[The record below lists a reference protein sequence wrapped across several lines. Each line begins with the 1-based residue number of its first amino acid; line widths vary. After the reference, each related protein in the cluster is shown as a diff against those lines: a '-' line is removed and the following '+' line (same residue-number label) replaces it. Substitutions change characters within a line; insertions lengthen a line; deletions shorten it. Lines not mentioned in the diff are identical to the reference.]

1 MAIRECPEGH
11 VVTDDSLG
19 FCPECKKEGATVP
32 VGSPT
37 AARQSSSPHTGTDAS
52 STAGLLLIFG
62 ILLCGIGSFLVAGA
76 DGGGTENLGRFFVL
90 AGGIP
95 IWIAIT
101 AYAVSLGVRMSRE
114 R

>member
-1 MAIRECPEGH
+1 M
-11 VVTDDSLG
+11 TDDSLG
-19 FCPECKKEGATVP
+19 FCPECKKDGATVP
-32 VGSPT
+32 LGAPAAGEQASSQRGPGS
-37 AARQSSSPHTGTDAS
+37 DAS

-76 DGGGTENLGRFFVL
+76 DGGGTENLGRFFVV